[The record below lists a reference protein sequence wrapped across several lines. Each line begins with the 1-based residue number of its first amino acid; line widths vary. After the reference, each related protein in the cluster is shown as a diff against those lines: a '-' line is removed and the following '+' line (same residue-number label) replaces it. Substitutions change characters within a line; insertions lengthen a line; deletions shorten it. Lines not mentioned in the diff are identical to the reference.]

1 MENTNKSM
9 SFEEAL
15 ARLETIVR
23 TLESGDAPLDR
34 SLAIFEEGI
43 SLVKTCNEK
52 LESAEQRIK
61 ILTKGPDGEM
71 AEGDF
76 SPAQI
81 KG

>member
-1 MENTNKSM
+1 MENKNQSM

-15 ARLETIVR
+15 ARLENIVR
-23 TLESGDAPLDR
+23 MLESGDAALDQ

-61 ILTKGPDGEM
+61 ILTKGADGDLVEDNFAP
-71 AEGDF
+71 AE
-76 SPAQI
+76 I